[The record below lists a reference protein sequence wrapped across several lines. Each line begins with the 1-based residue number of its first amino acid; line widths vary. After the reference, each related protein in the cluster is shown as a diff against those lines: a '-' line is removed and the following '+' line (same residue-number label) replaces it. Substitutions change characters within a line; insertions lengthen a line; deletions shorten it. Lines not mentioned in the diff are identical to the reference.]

1 MNIFTVNSLRAGY
14 RKKEVLH
21 AVDITIDAGEF
32 VAIIGPNGA
41 GKSTLLRSLSGYI
54 TPASGEIYF
63 LGKPVA
69 SYTRREFSRE
79 LSVVP
84 QFTET
89 DLSFTVRE
97 FGELGLFPHRNIL
110 DIGISPKN
118 ESVDIAL
125 DAAGISYLRDRHMT
139 EISGGE
145 RQLAYIA
152 RALVQSSSVMLLDEP
167 VSHLDIS
174 HAMRIM
180 DVLHSQNRQG
190 TTVVMVLHDVNLAAE
205 YCSRIIALKDG
216 RVYADGEPRDVLT
229 YGNVEGLFDTVCIVT
244 ENPVSKRPLV
254 YPVPEFV
261 RGKE

>member
-1 MNIFTVNSLRAGY
+1 MNLFTVDSLRAGY
-14 RKKEVLH
+14 RGKEVLH
-21 AVDITIDAGEF
+21 NVSITVGAGEF
-32 VAIIGPNGA
+32 AAIIGPNGA

-54 TPASGEIYF
+54 APSGGDITF
-63 LGKPVA
+63 MGKPVA

-97 FGELGLFPHRNIL
+97 FGELGLFPHRKFF
-110 DIGISPKN
+110 DVGMSSGN
-118 ESVDIAL
+118 ETVDIAL
-125 DAAGISYLRDRHMT
+125 EAAGISHLGERNMM

-174 HAMRIM
+174 HAIRIM

-190 TTVVMVLHDVNLAAE
+190 TTVITVLHDVNLAAE
-205 YCSRIIALKDG
+205 YCSRIIALKEG
-216 RVYADGEPRDVLT
+216 RVFADGTPREVLT
-229 YGNVEGLFDTVCIVT
+229 YEKVEDLFDTVCIVT
-244 ENPVSKRPLV
+244 ENPISKRPLV
-254 YPVPEFV
+254 YPVPGFL
-261 RGKE
+261 RGGG

>member
-1 MNIFTVNSLRAGY
+1 MNIFTVDSLCAGY
-14 RKKEVLH
+14 RGKNVLH
-21 AVDITIDAGEF
+21 DVNISVGAGEF

-54 TPASGEIYF
+54 TPSAGSVLFMGR
-63 LGKPVA
+63 PVV
-69 SYTRREFSRE
+69 SYSRRDFSKK

-97 FGELGLFPHRNIL
+97 FGELGLFPHRSIF
-110 DIGISPKN
+110 DVGTASKN
-118 ESVDIAL
+118 NAVDGAL
-125 DAAGISYLRDRHMT
+125 DAAGISHLGDRPMT

-145 RQLAYIA
+145 RQLACIA

-167 VSHLDIS
+167 VSHLDLAHGIG
-174 HAMRIM
+174 IM

-190 TTVVMVLHDVNLAAE
+190 TTVVTVLHDVNLAAE
-205 YCSRIIALKDG
+205 YCSRIIALKEG
-216 RVYADGEPRDVLT
+216 TVFADGEPREVLT
-229 YGNVEGLFDTVCIVT
+229 YKNVEGLFDTVCIVT

-254 YPVPEFV
+254 YPVPGFL
-261 RGKE
+261 RGNE